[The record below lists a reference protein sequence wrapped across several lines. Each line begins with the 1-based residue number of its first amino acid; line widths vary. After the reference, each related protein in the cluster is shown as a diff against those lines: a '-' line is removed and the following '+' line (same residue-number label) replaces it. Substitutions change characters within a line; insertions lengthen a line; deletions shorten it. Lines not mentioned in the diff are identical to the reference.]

1 MADVANI
8 HAEGLCEETLGIIGN
23 GKWDGK
29 ESILAMRAASEQDGI
44 NYGWRQ
50 KEWIG
55 FFFEYALRTGKSS
68 RIQYNKRTTK
78 GTNKGTVR
86 IDFWDSENNCPIDAK
101 THVLNNS
108 SANMMVLGN
117 DLKAMRE
124 AIEEYGH
131 IEYLIALGEADYDG
145 DDASFATWQDS
156 IKGKEIRHTSSKG
169 IHRRMKTAFV
179 PKQICIVDIDAEKL
193 EKLSKDLF
201 SQGHN
206 SNQKPR
212 SKKFKLQLTDDI
224 VSSVINVSDGSSA
237 ATLAEPS
244 KVSFRPIRDDDKA
257 KSENANN
264 GGVEKRHS
272 KAQSNVIASAAGFV
286 STQYGKRYHNLG
298 CPCLSRSK
306 TIHQY
311 SGGGLLPCA
320 ICCRT

>member
-1 MADVANI
+1 
-8 HAEGLCEETLGIIGN
+8 
-23 GKWDGK
+23 
-29 ESILAMRAASEQDGI
+29 
-44 NYGWRQ
+44 
-50 KEWIG
+50 
-55 FFFEYALRTGKSS
+55 
-68 RIQYNKRTTK
+68 
-78 GTNKGTVR
+78 
-86 IDFWDSENNCPIDAK
+86 
-101 THVLNNS
+101 
-108 SANMMVLGN
+108 
-117 DLKAMRE
+117 
-124 AIEEYGH
+124 
-131 IEYLIALGEADYDG
+131 
-145 DDASFATWQDS
+145 
-156 IKGKEIRHTSSKG
+156 
-169 IHRRMKTAFV
+169 MKTVFV

-224 VSSVINVSDGSSA
+224 VSSVINMSDGSSA

-257 KSENANN
+257 KSEDTNN

-306 TIHQY
+306 TVHQY